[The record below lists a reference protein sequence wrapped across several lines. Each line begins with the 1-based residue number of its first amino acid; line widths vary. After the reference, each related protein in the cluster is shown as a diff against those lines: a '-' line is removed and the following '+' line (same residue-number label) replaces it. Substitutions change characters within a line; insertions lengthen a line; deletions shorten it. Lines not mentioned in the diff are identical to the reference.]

1 MLKRQRELS
10 AQTKAVDATR
20 QNVLTA
26 DGSLP
31 AALVDKLQGLAVGE
45 GELAAEASD
54 ALKLLGEDGTTAV
67 FPPLV
72 EQLRDDLAAVERR
85 LQAKESGAG
94 TQQAQRD
101 VEDLLD
107 LLINALR
114 KTIERKECGH

>member
-1 MLKRQRELS
+1 ML
-10 AQTKAVDATR
+10 AVWLACCVQVGLGGAR
-20 QNVLTA
+20 KNVLTA
-26 DGSLP
+26 DGQLP
-31 AALVDKLQGLAVGE
+31 ASMVEQLQGLAKGE
-45 GELAAEASD
+45 EELAAEAGD

-72 EQLRDDLAAVERR
+72 EQLRDDLAAVGKR
-85 LQAKESGAG
+85 LAASQSGPDV
-94 TQQAQRD
+94 QQAQRD